1 MINRYR
7 KNMEEEHQLLSL
19 VHDIRKDH
27 PTMGVRDIYYKLCPE
42 NMGRDAFEAL
52 CKRYDLMSKR
62 DRNYRRTTDST
73 GVVRFNNLME
83 TIELTSTDQLWQTD
97 ITYFE
102 VNRKFYYLT
111 FILDAYSRRIVGYH
125 ASKRLYTE
133 DTTLPALWMA
143 IILRGNR
150 KLWKLI
156 LHSDGGGQYY
166 DTDFL
171 ALTKLYE
178 ITNSMCEY
186 AWENGKAERIN
197 GIIKNNYLKHW
208 KINNYEELVKELD
221 RAVYLYNTEK
231 PHIELQRMS
240 PVAFENKLISLSQQT
255 TPMMTKSL
263 NAKARFLG
271 ASSPKKSEQTPPL
284 NQNVLPQ

>member
-1 MINRYR
+1 
-7 KNMEEEHQLLSL
+7 MEEEHQLLSL

-27 PTMGVRDIYYKLCPE
+27 PTMGVRDIYYKLRPE

-73 GVVRFNNLME
+73 GVVRFNNLMD

-102 VNRKFYYLT
+102 VNGKFYYLT

-125 ASKRLYTE
+125 VSKRLYTE

-143 IILRGNR
+143 IILRGNK
-150 KLWKLI
+150 KLCKLI

-171 ALTKLYE
+171 ELTKLYE

-197 GIIKNNYLKHW
+197 GIIKNNYLKHR
-208 KINNYEELVKELD
+208 KINTYEELVKEVD

-231 PHIELQRMS
+231 PHIGLQRMT
-240 PVAFENKLISLSQQT
+240 PVTFENKLISLSEQT
-255 TPMMTKSL
+255 TPKMTKSL

-271 ASSPKKSEQTPPL
+271 ALSPKKSEQTPPL

>member
-1 MINRYR
+1 
-7 KNMEEEHQLLSL
+7 
-19 VHDIRKDH
+19 
-27 PTMGVRDIYYKLCPE
+27 
-42 NMGRDAFEAL
+42 
-52 CKRYDLMSKR
+52 
-62 DRNYRRTTDST
+62 
-73 GVVRFNNLME
+73 ME

-166 DTDFL
+166 DTDF
-171 ALTKLYE
+171 
-178 ITNSMCEY
+178 
-186 AWENGKAERIN
+186 
-197 GIIKNNYLKHW
+197 
-208 KINNYEELVKELD
+208 
-221 RAVYLYNTEK
+221 
-231 PHIELQRMS
+231 
-240 PVAFENKLISLSQQT
+240 
-255 TPMMTKSL
+255 
-263 NAKARFLG
+263 
-271 ASSPKKSEQTPPL
+271 
-284 NQNVLPQ
+284 